1 MSYYYNRY
9 SFNGG
14 GDEQGVLDVLKVSKG
29 NETVK
34 SITWLALCTFCV
46 GLTVLLIVSVHLK
59 VINRYKEF
67 KKEDTSEKTDTPN
80 DTQQPTQ

>member
-1 MSYYYNRY
+1 MPYYYNRY

-14 GDEQGVLDVLKVSKG
+14 GDEQGVLDFFKGSEG

-34 SITWLALCTFCV
+34 SITWLVLCTFCV
-46 GLTVLLIVSVHLK
+46 GLTILLIVSVHTK
-59 VINRYKEF
+59 VIKRYKEF
-67 KKEDTSEKTDTPN
+67 KKEDTSKKTTTPN